1 MKRSINCCVL
11 IVASLLVSS
20 SAFSTPQRPIGVF
33 SAQQTRRSHLFAKQY
48 IKERPKLF
56 SRVSK
61 SFRRRCKLTGASL
74 LFAASVFLAPP
85 KPAHASAAPSA
96 VLESILEKT
105 SPSLDTIID
114 RYVKEHMFNDDT
126 YDPIES
132 AYREAY
138 DDAVH
143 GTYPQALRE
152 VTGVGAASTETP
164 TNSNPVSNVLSKIDL
179 GAMLTSMLTFIKNK
193 LQLNETSAIMVLAA
207 IFVVGGPFAFL
218 FTGMVIGGMSKRN
231 MNRLMKKRYGD
242 SYTLDATM
250 KTEETVE
257 APDDDDDDEE
267 EGENDSANDD
277 EDDEDD
283 E

>member
-1 MKRSINCCVL
+1 
-11 IVASLLVSS
+11 LVSS
-20 SAFSTPQRPIGVF
+20 SAFSTPQHPTSIGGF
-33 SAQQTRRSHLFAKQY
+33 STTQQTRRSHLFAQQYTKQ
-48 IKERPKLF
+48 RPKLF
-56 SRVSK
+56 SRVSQ
-61 SFRRRCKLTGASL
+61 SLRRRCKLTGTSL
-74 LFAASVFLAPP
+74 LFAASAFLASP
-85 KPAHASAAPSA
+85 KPAQASAPPA

-105 SPSLDTIID
+105 SPSLDAIID

-143 GTYPQALRE
+143 GTYPQSLRE

-164 TNSNPVSNVLSKIDL
+164 TSRNPLTNWLAKIDL
-179 GAMLTSMLTFIKNK
+179 GALLTSMLIFIQNK
-193 LQLNETSAIMVLAA
+193 LQLNESSAILLLAA
-207 IFVVGGPFAFL
+207 VFVVGGPFAFL

-257 APDDDDDDEE
+257 APEDDDDEE
-267 EGENDSANDD
+267 DAEGENDKADD
-277 EDDEDD
+277 DDDNEDDE
-283 E
+283 

>member
-1 MKRSINCCVL
+1 
-11 IVASLLVSS
+11 LVSS
-20 SAFSTPQRPIGVF
+20 SAFSTPQRPALF

-48 IKERPKLF
+48 TKERSKLF

-85 KPAHASAAPSA
+85 KPAQASAAPSA
-96 VLESILEKT
+96 VLESLLDKT

-179 GAMLTSMLTFIKNK
+179 GAILTSMLSFIQNK
-193 LQLNETSAIMVLAA
+193 LQLNETSAILVLAA

-267 EGENDSANDD
+267 EGKNDSANDD